1 MSDQTRR
8 DVLKRAF
15 VAPAILTL
23 AAVPSYASA
32 GSSSHVHEDQ
42 GHHYGWLKDKKD

>member
-1 MSDQTRR
+1 MSDPTRR

-23 AAVPSYASA
+23 AAVPSFAST
-32 GSSSHVHEDQ
+32 GSGNYKEEKEK
-42 GHHYGWLKDKKD
+42 KDKKD